1 MQLSCKF
8 GIIIYLKLP
17 GFEMLCSLL
26 NLECNIMIGQRL
38 KAIFTELKSHAPFTL
53 FGSFTGIICM
63 LLFRNLDHET
73 SRRIFYV
80 FHPGHVFLSAIVIA
94 SMFQLYAKKKKLV
107 YILAIGVL
115 GSVCIGT
122 LSDSLIPYAGELVL
136 GMHIAPH
143 AHGST
148 GAAEPEDAAGQA
160 HEHEGAVEDESFAEH
175 AHIGFIEGWYIVI
188 PAAIAGVLIAFF
200 KPKTKFPHAGHVLL
214 STWASSFHMLMA
226 MNGQISVLKAVGS
239 FGFLFLAVW
248 LPCCFS
254 DIVFPLLFVGSEDCS
269 CHAHH

>member
-1 MQLSCKF
+1 MVGQ
-8 GIIIYLKLP
+8 KL
-17 GFEMLCSLL
+17 
-26 NLECNIMIGQRL
+26 QV
-38 KAIFTELKSHAPFTL
+38 IFTELKSHAPFTL

-63 LLFRNLDHET
+63 VFFRNLSHET
-73 SRRIFYV
+73 SLRIFYV

-94 SMFQLYAKKKKLV
+94 SMFQFYTKKKKLA
-107 YILAIGVL
+107 YILAIAVL

-136 GMHIAPH
+136 GMRIAPH
-143 AHGST
+143 AHGGA
-148 GAAEPEDAAGQA
+148 GAAEPEDAAGQVQ
-160 HEHEGAVEDESFAEH
+160 EHEGAAEHEGFAEK

-226 MNGQISVLKAVGS
+226 MGGDISVLKAVGS

-254 DIVFPLLFVGSEDCS
+254 DIVFPLLFVGSEQCS